1 MPRVKRGVT
10 AHRRHKKILKKA
22 KGYYG
27 ARSRVFRVA
36 KQAVTKAG
44 QYAYRDRRQRKRQ
57 FRALW
62 ITRINA
68 QSRANG
74 LTYSRLINGLKRA
87 DVALDRRVLADL
99 RCTAKKRLP
108 LWLSALALLW
118 RPENPDC
125 DIARRVESRKGRRL
139 SPFFVL
145 TLVRAT
151 PQHRNDASTRRS
163 KSRGDC
169 CH

>member
-1 MPRVKRGVT
+1 MPRVKRGVV
-10 AHRRHKKILKKA
+10 ARARHKKVLKEA

-68 QSRANG
+68 QARECG
-74 LTYSRLINGLKRA
+74 LSYSRLINGLKKA
-87 DVALDRRVLADL
+87 GIEIDRKVLADI
-99 RCTAKKRLP
+99 AVFDKP
-108 LWLSALALLW
+108 AFAALA
-118 RPENPDC
+118 EQ
-125 DIARRVESRKGRRL
+125 AKAAL
-139 SPFFVL
+139 S
-145 TLVRAT
+145 
-151 PQHRNDASTRRS
+151 
-163 KSRGDC
+163 
-169 CH
+169 